1 MCQAGSEKDQEDSE
15 KSPSALILS
24 TNYRYSANL
33 RVELTALTR
42 LLPMWPGFESRKQRQ
57 RRVEFVVGSTLCYKM
72 FFSDYSGFLF
82 PQNQRFQISKG
93 VLLLNHSLFTF
104 YSFRLYGST
113 FHFWPDTLAFLRHVW
128 TLLVQPGDINN
139 QVKISALVE

>member
-33 RVELTALTR
+33 RAELTALTR
-42 LLPMWPGFESRKQRQ
+42 LLPMWPGFESRKRSQGGLNLLSVLLSATRC
-57 RRVEFVVGSTLCYKM
+57 FSPTTLV
-72 FFSDYSGFLF
+72 FYS

-104 YSFRLYGST
+104 YSFRLRGST
-113 FHFWPDTLAFLRHVW
+113 FHF
-128 TLLVQPGDINN
+128 
-139 QVKISALVE
+139 

>member
-33 RVELTALTR
+33 RAELTALTR

-72 FFSDYSGFLF
+72 FFTDYSGFLF
-82 PQNQRFQISKG
+82 PSKPTFPNFKRCATSQSF
-93 VLLLNHSLFTF
+93 VIYFLF
-104 YSFRLYGST
+104 
-113 FHFWPDTLAFLRHVW
+113 
-128 TLLVQPGDINN
+128 I
-139 QVKISALVE
+139 

>member
-33 RVELTALTR
+33 RAELTALTR

-57 RRVEFVVGSTLCYKM
+57 RRVEFVVGSTHCYKM
-72 FFSDYSGFLF
+72 FFSDYWFSIPLKTNVSKFQKVCYFSIIRYLLFIHLGYVAVHFISDLILLLFFDMFEHFLF
-82 PQNQRFQISKG
+82 N
-93 VLLLNHSLFTF
+93 LET
-104 YSFRLYGST
+104 
-113 FHFWPDTLAFLRHVW
+113 
-128 TLLVQPGDINN
+128 
-139 QVKISALVE
+139 